1 MAKDYVRRRESRK
14 RSNVPQQF
22 LLVLASFLGGYLTA
36 TVFDFTSL
44 TAWANKQVLAHQ
56 NPQQPE
62 IKPVTKKPEPPKPK
76 FEFYTLLAKDSS
88 VPTVNRPTPATNVK
102 PTPLM
107 ESNSNTIASTSTS
120 TPAATSSHPLDIDV
134 VESKSVTA
142 SATPAHAGKETY
154 LLQIASFNKRPDAE
168 HLKASLALRGF
179 DVIISP
185 TAHGTVTWYRVIVG
199 PFYSRTDAEKAQII
213 VARSERMKG
222 MIRKMDA

>member
-14 RSNVPQQF
+14 RSNAPRQF

-44 TAWANKQVLAHQ
+44 TAWINKQVLAHQ

-62 IKPVTKKPEPPKPK
+62 IKPVAKKPEPPKPK

-88 VPTVNRPTPATNVK
+88 VPTVNRPLPATVAKANPSTVE
-102 PTPLM
+102 PMTNP
-107 ESNSNTIASTSTS
+107 SAASVST
-120 TPAATSSHPLDIDV
+120 TNPHPLDIGV
-134 VESKSVTA
+134 VESKPVTA
-142 SATPAHAGKETY
+142 SANPAAHGKESY

-168 HLKASLALRGF
+168 HLKASLTLHGF

-185 TAHGTVTWYRVIVG
+185 TAHGNVTWYRVIVG
-199 PFYSRTDAEKAQII
+199 PFNSRSDAEKAQIT
-213 VARSERMKG
+213 VAKSERMKG